1 MLAVEPDAVRAAAG
15 RWQVI
20 GSNLEQGSAPP
31 IALERSWPSAAATD
45 DIHAQA
51 AAATGAFQTRIH
63 GTAAASTNAAN
74 TFQTHETAKAGEIKD
89 VMSLVT
95 SPLHD
100 VIGVAGSL
108 GSVGSTIAGTVAQLG
123 GQAVSVSTNLANTLT
138 SALSHAGGSPHL
150 SSMPTSMDHA
160 LTVESQ
166 SQPAP
171 AQQAEHHHN
180 PGTPPPTDQPPIDT

>member
-1 MLAVEPDAVRAAAG
+1 MLAVEPEDVRAAASH
-15 RWQVI
+15 WQTI
-20 GSNLEQGSAPP
+20 GATLGQGSAPP
-31 IALERSWPSAAATD
+31 VALMKSWPTAAATN

-51 AAATGAFQTRIH
+51 AAATGAFQTRIE

-74 TFQTHETAKAGEIKD
+74 TFQTHETVKAGEIKD

-138 SALSHAGGSPHL
+138 SALSHAGGSTHTVG
-150 SSMPTSMDHA
+150 MPAPMDHA
-160 LTVESQ
+160 LTADNQSQ
-166 SQPAP
+166 STPP
-171 AQQAEHHHN
+171 QAEQHPN
-180 PGTPPPTDQPPIDT
+180 PATPTPTAQPPIEA